1 MNLSRLITIM
11 PQTLQT
17 FVDSLLIR
25 VMRFWIRP
33 EVLPEDPN
41 SLINPELPVL
51 YVLEAGGLADK
62 AALTIAA
69 ERLSLP
75 HPDNELLFGKKRFR
89 TSVDVLRQRH
99 SLFFRRRR
107 SKRPSTTSE
116 LLTSLVKAGE
126 NGDAGELQIVPVSVY
141 WGRAPDKESSIV
153 KLLLSENWQFAGR
166 TRKLLTSLVH
176 GRHTL
181 LSISE
186 PLSLSSLQG
195 SGASSDILT
204 RKVSRILR
212 VHFRQRRIASLG
224 PDQSHRRM
232 LMDHV
237 LSDSAV
243 RVAINNEAAT
253 SSLDS
258 ARQDARKYA
267 NEISADV
274 SYPTIR
280 VLHTLLKRLWNELYD
295 GVELSGI
302 DQLKAV
308 ADGREVVYVPCH
320 RSHIDYLL
328 LSYILY
334 VQGFSLPHIAAGINL
349 NLPFVGGILRRGGA
363 FFMRR
368 SFAGKPLYSAVF
380 NAYMKELL
388 QRGHSLEYFIE
399 GGRSRSGRLLPHRSG
414 MLAMTV
420 HAYLHQPQTPVVF
433 VPVYFGYER
442 LLEGKSFTSEL
453 AGGKKQRESV
463 FALLKSV
470 RTLKQDYG
478 RVHVSFGEPIELD
491 PLLEQ
496 HKPQWRSYEISDERP
511 AWIKPVI
518 DELGTTIMQR
528 INEATSVTPISLLAT
543 AMLATPRGCISYD
556 EFIQQVTIY
565 QRLLQSTY
573 QHTRITVP
581 QLDAKELISHGS
593 RLGFV
598 HTIQDAVGPMIA
610 LKPGQAAPLNYFRN
624 NILHLLTLP
633 ALVAATFTNR
643 RHRSEQ
649 EIAHLVELSFPFI
662 QGELFLSTEIK
673 RESLKQT
680 LTGLEKAG
688 LITNDNG
695 VWARP
700 TAGSLEAVAFI
711 RLANVITP
719 ALERDYLCACLLAQ
733 STHNEID
740 TEELQKRC
748 QLAADRLASTHGKV
762 AIELYDKHLHN
773 NFVESMQR
781 QGYIELVD
789 GRLRPKPSL
798 FRVEDEARALL
809 PEPSRHAILAISLA
823 ITQRPNSSVA

>member
-1 MNLSRLITIM
+1 M
-11 PQTLQT
+11 PQTLQS
-17 FVDSLLIR
+17 FVDNLLMR
-25 VMRFWIRP
+25 VMRFWIKP
-33 EVLPEDPN
+33 EVLPEDPT
-41 SLINPELPVL
+41 SLINPEFPVL
-51 YVLEAGGLADK
+51 YVLEVGGLADK

-75 HPDNELLFGKKRFR
+75 HPDNELLFGGTRFK

-99 SLFFRRRR
+99 NLFFRKRR
-107 SKRPSTTSE
+107 STTSE
-116 LLTSLVKAGE
+116 LLTSLVKASK
-126 NGDAGELQIVPVSVY
+126 NSDAGELQIVPVSVY

-166 TRKLLTSLVH
+166 TRKLLTTLVH

-186 PLSLSSLQG
+186 PLSLYALQR
-195 SGASSDILT
+195 SGGNSDLLP

-237 LSDSAV
+237 LSDSGV
-243 RVAINNEAAT
+243 RLAINNEAGT
-253 SSLDS
+253 SNADGS
-258 ARQDARKYA
+258 RQQARKYA

-295 GVELSGI
+295 GVEVNGI

-320 RSHIDYLL
+320 RSHIDYML

-363 FFMRR
+363 FFLRR

-388 QRGHSLEYFIE
+388 QRGHALAYFIE
-399 GGRSRSGRLLPHRSG
+399 GGRSRSGRLLPHKGG
-414 MLAMTV
+414 MLSMTV
-420 HAYLHQPQTPVVF
+420 HAYLHQPKTPVVF

-442 LLEGKSFTSEL
+442 LLEGRSFTSEL

-470 RTLKQDYG
+470 RTLKEDYG
-478 RVHVSFGEPIELD
+478 RVYVNFGAPIELD
-491 PLLEQ
+491 SLLEQ
-496 HKPQWRSYEISDERP
+496 HEPQWRSYAIDSERP
-511 AWIKPVI
+511 AWIRPVV
-518 DELGTTIMQR
+518 DDLGATIMQR

-543 AMLATPRGCISYD
+543 AMLATPRGCISCD
-556 EFIQQVTIY
+556 EFIQQVTIFKK
-565 QRLLQSTY
+565 LLQGTY
-573 QHTRITVP
+573 QKSRITVP
-581 QLDAKELISHGS
+581 EIDAQELIAHGS

-598 HTIQDAVGPMIA
+598 HTIEDAVGPMVT

-633 ALVAATFTNR
+633 ALVACTFTNK

-649 EIAHLVELSFPFI
+649 EIAHLVELSFPYI
-662 QGELFLSTEIK
+662 QGELFLSTEVYQ
-673 RESLKQT
+673 ESLQQV
-680 LTGLEKAG
+680 LTGLEQSG
-688 LITNDNG
+688 LVTNDNN

-700 TAGSLEAVAFI
+700 TAGSLEAVALF
-711 RLANVITP
+711 RLAKVITP
-719 ALERDYLCACLLAQ
+719 ALERDYLCTCLLAQ
-733 STHNEID
+733 CTHNEID
-740 TEELQKRC
+740 SEELQKRC

-762 AIELYDKHLHN
+762 ATELYDKHLHN
-773 NFVESMQR
+773 SFIESMQR
-781 QGYIELVD
+781 RGYIELND
-789 GRLRPKPSL
+789 DKLRPTNMLLKI
-798 FRVEDEARALL
+798 EDEARSLL
-809 PEPSRHAILAISLA
+809 PEPSRHSILAISLA
-823 ITQRPNSSVA
+823 ISQKPSP